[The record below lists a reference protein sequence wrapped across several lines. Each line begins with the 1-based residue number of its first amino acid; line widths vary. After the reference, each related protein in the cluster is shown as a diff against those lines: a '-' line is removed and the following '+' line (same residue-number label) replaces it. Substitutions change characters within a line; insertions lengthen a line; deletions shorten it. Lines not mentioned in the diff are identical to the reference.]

1 MTYTSK
7 SSILPCHGNNIECD
21 KHLIIHYEIS
31 RDDAEKILQAIIRG
45 PDMKGIGL
53 DVPEWFANLFF
64 GMRNF
69 TETVIR
75 LNPVLLNL
83 TKKSK
88 TRKG

>member
-1 MTYTSK
+1 
-7 SSILPCHGNNIECD
+7 
-21 KHLIIHYEIS
+21 
-31 RDDAEKILQAIIRG
+31 
-45 PDMKGIGL
+45 MKGIGL

-75 LNPVLLNL
+75 LNPVLFNL

-88 TRKG
+88 TRKGVKSPKFPEMFLYVC

>member
-7 SSILPCHGNNIECD
+7 SSILPCHGNHIECD
-21 KHLIIHYEIS
+21 KHLKIS
-31 RDDAEKILQAIIRG
+31 RDDAEKTLQAIIRG

-75 LNPVLLNL
+75 LNPVLFNL